1 VPALA
6 VIGRGRA
13 GGSVARAARSAG
25 IDVRLAG
32 REDAVEACRAV
43 DVALL
48 CVPDASIAEAAA
60 AIAIAAPPLRFV
72 GHTSGA
78 TGLDALGPVV
88 EAGAEAFSLHPL
100 QTLPDPEG
108 DLAGSAC
115 AVSGATEAALALA
128 EQLGTALGMRPFH
141 VAEAD
146 RAAYH
151 AAASMASNFLV
162 ALEESAARLMREVG
176 IEEAREVL
184 APLVLRSAANWAERG
199 GDALTGPI
207 ARGDRE
213 TVARQREAIA
223 ATAPELTELYDRL
236 AERAADIAR
245 VTA

>member
-32 REDAVEACRAV
+32 RDDAVEACRAV

-78 TGLDALGPVV
+78 TGLDALGPVA
-88 EAGAEAFSLHPL
+88 EAGVEAFSLHPL
-100 QTLPDPEG
+100 QTLPDSEG
-108 DLAGSAC
+108 DLAGAAC

-176 IEEAREVL
+176 IEEAREAL

-199 GDALTGPI
+199 AGALTGPI

-245 VTA
+245 VTV